1 MVGDVLVKIGADIS
15 DFTSGLNR
23 AARDMSSFGDRM
35 STIGTTAATAF
46 GAIATGGVVAIGAT
60 VKAASDFESAFAGV
74 EKVLSGSEQD
84 FAKLAKGIRDMA
96 KEIPASTEEIAKVAE
111 VSGQLGVSKKDLLD
125 FTRTMVDLGNTTN
138 LSAEEAATSIAR
150 FSNIMGTSLSDAD
163 RLGSVIVDLGNN
175 FAVTESEITAMGM
188 RLAGA
193 GKQIGLSE
201 SEVLSFAASLSSLG
215 LTAEAGGSAFSRVFL
230 NMKTATME
238 GGESLENFAKV
249 AGMSTDEFT
258 KSFEKDAAGAVLSFL
273 KGLDSMNQEGGNT
286 VGMLKDLGLNEII
299 VRDSLLRASEATNV
313 FSDALKTGTSAWQ
326 ENSALTEEAAKRYE
340 TFASK
345 AEVLWN
351 KIQDIAILIGTPLM
365 EALSLMIEGITP
377 VIDAMGRLAEW
388 FANTNQT
395 FQMFISFGVIIGTV
409 LAALAAG
416 IGIVIAVVGQMMIGF
431 TAVATAVGLTS
442 VALAKVIAIVGGV
455 IAAITAIVGIV
466 VWAYSEF
473 DWFKNTVNAVWDAIK
488 TGVQVAFE
496 FIREIITT
504 VVNAVVS
511 FAGEQLAKFQA
522 LWNEHGA
529 AIVAGVKGGFGIIK
543 AVVSGGMSFIKGIF
557 QIVWPQISTIVKI
570 AWGLIKT
577 IVGSAIDIVV
587 GLIDAGMSIMKGD
600 WEGAWDAIKGIGE
613 DIWHNIEE
621 FFKNI
626 DLMEI
631 GKDVI
636 GGFINGISSMA
647 DGAIETAKEVGNN
660 IKNTL
665 IDFFDIN
672 SPSRVM
678 RDEVGKMIGKGLIE
692 GMDAELRSIQK
703 MAERIAQAATPE
715 QPKLAGFDTGQMR
728 AHTRTATA
736 RLQAELSASGSGSG
750 SEVFYEM
757 RDEIHEMRM
766 ELRKQ
771 KQMIVEM
778 DAREVGRAVERYVTE
793 EQKFNER
800 VRKSFL

>member
-96 KEIPASTEEIAKVAE
+96 KELPASTEEIAKVAE

-175 FAVTESEITAMGM
+175 FAVTESEVTAMGM

-442 VALAKVIAIVGGV
+442 VALAKIIAIVGGV
-455 IAAITAIVGIV
+455 IAAVTAIIGIV
-466 VWAYSEF
+466 VWAYNEF
-473 DWFKNTVNAVWDAIK
+473 DWFKNLVNSTWEAIK
-488 TGVQVAFE
+488 TGVQIAFE
-496 FIREIITT
+496 FVREIITT
-504 VVNAVVS
+504 IVNEVVS
-511 FAGEQLAKFQA
+511 FAGEQLAKFQG
-522 LWNEHGA
+522 LWDKHGEAIA
-529 AIVAGVKGGFGIIK
+529 AGISTSFEIVKG
-543 AVVSGGMSFIKGIF
+543 VVSVGMSFIKGLF
-557 QIVWPQISTIVKI
+557 ETVWPVISGVVKV
-570 AWGLIKT
+570 AWGVIET
-577 IVGSAIDIVV
+577 VVGSAIDIVV

-600 WEGAWDAIKGIGE
+600 WEGAWEAIKGIGE
-613 DIWHNIEE
+613 DIWHNIED

-631 GKDVI
+631 GKDILKGLIKGFTSMKKQVTDTVESI
-636 GGFINGISSMA
+636 GESVKRTF
-647 DGAIETAKEVGNN
+647 K
-660 IKNTL
+660 K
-665 IDFFDIN
+665 FFKVA

-678 RDEVGKMIGKGLIE
+678 RDEVGKMIGKGLIV
-692 GMDAELRSIQK
+692 GMDAEIANIQK
-703 MAERIAQAATPE
+703 MASRLSEAATPA
-715 QPKLAGFDTGQMR
+715 QPKLAGFDTSNLRNYSRQ
-728 AHTRTATA
+728 ATS
-736 RLQAELSASGSGSG
+736 RLQAEMQASGTFERDG
-750 SEVFYEM
+750 EQNALLAEI
-757 RDEIHEMRM
+757 RDE
-766 ELRKQ
+766 LRRQ
-771 KQMIVEM
+771 KQMIVKL
-778 DAREVGRAVERYVTE
+778 DGHTVGELVEPYASEFKSR
-793 EQKFNER
+793 KER
-800 VRKSFL
+800 IGRVSL